1 MKKTV
6 TKEQL
11 LKDGIAQLKT
21 KRQLINEGIL
31 TKEDFEY
38 LEENDSHSRNFRNTK
53 ENPHMLSE
61 MLNDLGKSLKII
73 DDTSNYYNNEN
84 KVSLKTTHNIVDSW
98 DWPIE
103 CILK

>member
-38 LEENDSHSRNFRNTK
+38 LEENDSHSCDFRNIK
-53 ENPHMLSE
+53 ENPFMVVPMLS
-61 MLNDLGKSLKII
+61 DLGKSLQVDKY
-73 DDTSNYYNNEN
+73 DNRRNNRIY
-84 KVSLKTTHNIVDSW
+84 LKTSDGVVCSW